1 VAHCFSSAEDC
12 QSQLG
17 VYPGPHGPEIK
28 ADKVQNGVQRFV
40 WGAFFCGWHNS
51 MPSGEG
57 KISMEMRLGRC
68 EHTGGMDVD
77 RIMTMLRQT
86 DLELAKY
93 TSTVS

>member
-1 VAHCFSSAEDC
+1 
-12 QSQLG
+12 
-17 VYPGPHGPEIK
+17 
-28 ADKVQNGVQRFV
+28 
-40 WGAFFCGWHNS
+40 